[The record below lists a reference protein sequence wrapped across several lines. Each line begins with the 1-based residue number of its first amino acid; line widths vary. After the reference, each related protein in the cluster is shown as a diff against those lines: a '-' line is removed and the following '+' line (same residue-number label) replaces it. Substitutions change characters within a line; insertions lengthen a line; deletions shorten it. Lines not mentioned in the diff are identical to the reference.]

1 MIQPLKARITNKIK
15 YFFFQ
20 FIFKAEIKMSVSF
33 RELLQLPVKFLNSI
47 LSLDREPNSISINDN
62 CLKKIYQ
69 TGHMTHNPK

>member
-1 MIQPLKARITNKIK
+1 
-15 YFFFQ
+15 
-20 FIFKAEIKMSVSF
+20 MSVSF